1 MISTKP
7 KARHRRACRPVTPLH
22 DLTNTMSPVRSL
34 AVLSATGVAM
44 TAVVPG
50 VANAAELTSLDLND
64 SKEVL
69 VTEAVFQAEANPA
82 LQAPADLQWVS
93 ADQVA
98 VEVVTPDQVEEEER
112 AERERK
118 EREAE
123 EARAKEAER
132 REREIAANRNHQR
145 VALENQNAS
154 EGTPQAANYSIQ
166 PAANNG
172 HNAYPWGQCTW
183 GAKALAPWAGNNWGN
198 AASWAWNASAQGYR
212 VGTVPQVG
220 AIAVWSGNHVAV
232 VVEVNSANSIRV
244 MEANFNGNPN
254 IGDYRGFFDP
264 TTAQGAVTYIY
275 PN

>member
-1 MISTKP
+1 MISSKP

-34 AVLSATGVAM
+34 AVLSATGVALS
-44 TAVVPG
+44 AVVPG
-50 VANAAELTSLDLND
+50 VANAAELTSLDLTD

-69 VTEAVFQAEANPA
+69 VTEAVFQAEANPT
-82 LQAPADLQWVS
+82 LQAPADLQWVA

-98 VEVVTPDQVEEEER
+98 IEVVTPDQVEEKER
-112 AERERK
+112 AERERA

-123 EARAKEAER
+123 EVRVKEAER
-132 REREIAANRNHQR
+132 REREIAANRAYER
-145 VALENQNAS
+145 AALENQQA
-154 EGTPQAANYSIQ
+154 EAAPQAANSIQ
-166 PAANNG
+166 PAVNDGYNS
-172 HNAYPWGQCTW
+172 YPWGQCTW
-183 GAKALAPWAGNNWGN
+183 GAKTLAPWAGNNWGN
-198 AASWAWNASAQGYR
+198 AAAWAWNASAQGYR
-212 VGTVPQVG
+212 IGNVPVPG

-232 VVEVNSANSIRV
+232 VVEVRSANSIRV

-264 TTAQGAVTYIY
+264 TVAQGAVTYIY